1 MMRRSKMGAMKKQP
15 WLQRKRLTKVMG
27 MMEGMA
33 TKMVGIQMQ
42 MVGIQMQTVGIQM
55 GMVSLRKRKWKE
67 RREGMEQMQ
76 GETVN

>member
-15 WLQRKRLTKVMG
+15 RLQKKRLTKVMG

-42 MVGIQMQTVGIQM
+42 MVGIKMV
-55 GMVSLRKRKWKE
+55 GMVSLPVGKRKKQRKE
-67 RREGMEQMQ
+67 RREQMQ